1 MFRLRQQ
8 YRKIETRFGSSWLG
22 RLPCEV
28 GNLSRCRAD
37 QALYP
42 IQSGSFVGRGPWLY
56 ATSPCNPEKISSKS
70 PTRYKFYIYIEKLHK
85 HTNTHLLW
93 MRHQGLHDARRF
105 PSPNRSPRSTAT
117 LLRRGLFAKLWV
129 QLQGAKLSWWPKN
142 QGLAK
147 SPLWCCEKN
156 IKVVGPK
163 APPGRN
169 VQLALD
175 SVDPSQLGL
184 SSGCVTHLQF
194 MADHKWPKY
203 TTWPL

>member
-1 MFRLRQQ
+1 MRSGKFKQVR
-8 YRKIETRFGSSWLG
+8 
-22 RLPCEV
+22 
-28 GNLSRCRAD
+28 RAD

-93 MRHQGLHDARRF
+93 RHQGLHDERRF

-129 QLQGAKLSWWPKN
+129 QLQGVKLSWWPKKR
-142 QGLAK
+142 GLAK
-147 SPLWCCEKN
+147 SPLWCCEK
-156 IKVVGPK
+156 ISKWLDQKPPRQKRPTRAGFRGPLTTRTFLWLCH
-163 APPGRN
+163 PPAVHGRSQVAKIYN
-169 VQLALD
+169 VAAIN
-175 SVDPSQLGL
+175 G
-184 SSGCVTHLQF
+184 TN
-194 MADHKWPKY
+194 KY
-203 TTWPL
+203 LCMFYNL